1 MSEINNNKEAKINPC
16 RCPKCFLIPSIKIY
30 EEDNKLK
37 LNFIC
42 PNNHEFNELF
52 ESLYN
57 KSKIDIENIQCKIC
71 NNKKLKNKFYLCN
84 ECNNFYCKKCKKEH
98 NKEKNHL
105 CININKCDS
114 VCKIHNK
121 DLLGYCEE
129 HKKNYCN
136 YCTDNQHDFKRY
148 KFIYDEE
155 MNNYLNI
162 IKKYE
167 DKIKNNNQKLNLFAK
182 KIEDLLETIKNLI
195 KNSQI
200 NESIEINFQKEIINT
215 YKYMKEQKN
224 LNYQIIEN
232 VRNIMK
238 MPIKTELNKNIMNI
252 INKNEILIENFI
264 DEIKL
269 ELGILKENEKF
280 KNFKIENMENLTTLN
295 NNQRDIFS
303 LVKLND
309 ERFAAGDSFSNLIIY
324 NKETFKPDLIIK
336 NNLGNLFTFTQLK
349 NKNLAC
355 SFDKNNTLKIIK
367 IKNNNEYKDIQ
378 IIKNAHNERITKII
392 ELKNKN
398 IITFSWDCSFKIW
411 KLNNN
416 KYNKINEFKD
426 INQLSDGL
434 EYKYNE
440 ILYALNTNPQSL
452 VFYNLKKSEK
462 ITTLNNLNLSINSLC
477 RIIKLNNDQ
486 IVVAGYNKIYLVDI
500 NNYVILNKINSN
512 RNDSIIKISHDL
524 FLIGEENGTISQFRV
539 KNKQINKESYIKE
552 AHDNSI
558 WSIIYLNDMI
568 ISGGFGSN
576 LIKIWKN

>member
-1 MSEINNNKEAKINPC
+1 MQQNFSRKEIIEKITPV
-16 RCPKCFLIPSIKIY
+16 
-30 EEDNKLK
+30 
-37 LNFIC
+37 
-42 PNNHEFNELF
+42 
-52 ESLYN
+52 
-57 KSKIDIENIQCKIC
+57 IENAA
-71 NNKKLKNKFYLCN
+71 
-84 ECNNFYCKKCKKEH
+84 
-98 NKEKNHL
+98 
-105 CININKCDS
+105 
-114 VCKIHNK
+114 
-121 DLLGYCEE
+121 
-129 HKKNYCN
+129 
-136 YCTDNQHDFKRY
+136 
-148 KFIYDEE
+148 
-155 MNNYLNI
+155 
-162 IKKYE
+162 
-167 DKIKNNNQKLNLFAK
+167 IKNGV
-182 KIEDLLETIKNLI
+182 IP
-195 KNSQI
+195 
-200 NESIEINFQKEIINT
+200 IEIDFQKEIINT

-252 INKNEILIENFI
+252 INKNDILIENFI

-269 ELGILKENEKF
+269 ELNIIKENEKF
-280 KNFKIENMENLTTLN
+280 KNFKIENMDNLTTLN

-367 IKNNNEYKDIQ
+367 IKNNNEYEDIQ
-378 IIKNAHNERITKII
+378 IIQNAHNERITKII
-392 ELKNKN
+392 ELKNEN
-398 IITFSWDCSFKIW
+398 LITFSWDCSFKIW

-416 KYNKINEFKD
+416 KYYKINEFKD

-452 VFYNLKKSEK
+452 VFYNLNKNEK
-462 ITTLNNLNLSINSLC
+462 ITTLNNLNLCINSLC

-486 IVVAGYNKIYLVDI
+486 IVVAGYNKIYLIDI
-500 NNYVILNKINSN
+500 NNYVILNEINSN
-512 RNDSIIKISHDL
+512 RNDSILKISHDL
-524 FLIGEENGTISQFRV
+524 FLIGEEDGTISQFRV
-539 KNKQINKESYIKE
+539 KNKQINKESNIEE

-576 LIKIWKN
+576 LIKIWKK

>member
-1 MSEINNNKEAKINPC
+1 M
-16 RCPKCFLIPSIKIY
+16 
-30 EEDNKLK
+30 
-37 LNFIC
+37 
-42 PNNHEFNELF
+42 
-52 ESLYN
+52 
-57 KSKIDIENIQCKIC
+57 
-71 NNKKLKNKFYLCN
+71 
-84 ECNNFYCKKCKKEH
+84 
-98 NKEKNHL
+98 
-105 CININKCDS
+105 
-114 VCKIHNK
+114 
-121 DLLGYCEE
+121 
-129 HKKNYCN
+129 
-136 YCTDNQHDFKRY
+136 
-148 KFIYDEE
+148 
-155 MNNYLNI
+155 
-162 IKKYE
+162 
-167 DKIKNNNQKLNLFAK
+167 
-182 KIEDLLETIKNLI
+182 
-195 KNSQI
+195 
-200 NESIEINFQKEIINT
+200 
-215 YKYMKEQKN
+215 
-224 LNYQIIEN
+224 
-232 VRNIMK
+232 
-238 MPIKTELNKNIMNI
+238 
-252 INKNEILIENFI
+252 
-264 DEIKL
+264 
-269 ELGILKENEKF
+269 
-280 KNFKIENMENLTTLN
+280 
-295 NNQRDIFS
+295 
-303 LVKLND
+303 
-309 ERFAAGDSFSNLIIY
+309 
-324 NKETFKPDLIIK
+324 IIK

-500 NNYVILNKINSN
+500 NNYVILNEINSN

-576 LIKIWKN
+576 LIKIWKK